1 MYDRQ
6 AFIATS
12 SEEIDRS
19 SPPLDLTDMDF
30 EIEIC
35 FPGEYTFRRG
45 IQASIC
51 RV

>member
-12 SEEIDRS
+12 YEVLDRS
-19 SPPLDLTDMDF
+19 YTPLDLIDMDF

-45 IQASIC
+45 IQASMY